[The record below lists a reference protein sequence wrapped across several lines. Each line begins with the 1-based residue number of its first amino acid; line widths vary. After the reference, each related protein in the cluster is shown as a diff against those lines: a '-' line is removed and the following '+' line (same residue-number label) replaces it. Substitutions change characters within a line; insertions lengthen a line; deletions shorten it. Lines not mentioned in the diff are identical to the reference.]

1 MCAAQALLS
10 ACASEQAPIE
20 PSWQVDVMPLFAAN
34 CVRCHAYPFRGT
46 DGISALRLDSF
57 EDTELADGNVAT
69 GAAKSVQQIFRLTH
83 EIALRPDQRRMPPD
97 RPLDEYELEVI
108 RNWAN
113 LGDGETA
120 IRGPGR
126 ADNLAPELAIEE
138 VARDATSIT
147 FAYELRD
154 PDRDLV
160 VGAVIGPRMTD
171 EMLDPAAV
179 IGNVVAGRDRF
190 TWDITGVAPGDYAIT
205 ARLDDGADIDGPD
218 GSDDFIVVELGSI
231 NISPLASRITAA
243 E

>member
-1 MCAAQALLS
+1 MKRLAMIALAS
-10 ACASEQAPIE
+10 CASEQAPIE

-57 EDTELADGNVAT
+57 EDTELADGNVAS
-69 GAAKSVQQIFRLTH
+69 GAARSVQQIFRLTH

-97 RPLDEYELEVI
+97 RELEEYELAVI

-113 LGDGETA
+113 LGNGETA
-120 IRGPGR
+120 VRGPGR
-126 ADNLAPELAIEE
+126 PDNRAPELVVTE
-138 VARDATSIT
+138 VARDATSIA
-147 FAYELRD
+147 FDYELRD

-160 VGAVIGPRMTD
+160 VGAVIGPRMVDT
-171 EMLDPAAV
+171 MLDPAAV
-179 IGNVVAGRDRF
+179 IGNVVAGRDGF
-190 TWDITGVAPGDYAIT
+190 AWDITGVPPGDYALS

-218 GSDDFIVVELGSI
+218 GSEDFIVVELGTVTI
-231 NISPLASRITAA
+231 A